1 MPAVI
6 FNMLRQ
12 AICRMFGNAG
22 MRKNSC
28 WVLLLLLACHSPGK
42 KEKPAKTIEPEP
54 VTVDGVV
61 NQPDTI
67 PYNVQIDTVIHL
79 SLDSVQT
86 ATAKG
91 AISKTKSQVYCFLSV
106 KKKQTIRARLI
117 PATDE
122 LNIRFSQLIFPDKST
137 DGPFGRELIYSLRQ
151 PGTYQLVIAPNRMAS
166 GPFNGDF
173 ELKIALTE
181 SSRK

>member
-1 MPAVI
+1 
-6 FNMLRQ
+6 
-12 AICRMFGNAG
+12 

>member
-1 MPAVI
+1 
-6 FNMLRQ
+6 
-12 AICRMFGNAG
+12 

-28 WVLLLLLACHSPGK
+28 WVLLLLIACNSAQ
-42 KEKPAKTIEPEP
+42 EKNMPAKTIEPEP
-54 VTVDGVV
+54 VTFDGVV

-91 AISKTKSQVYCFLSV
+91 AISKTKSQIYCYLSV
-106 KKKQTIRARLI
+106 SKKQTIRARLI
-117 PATDE
+117 PASED
-122 LNIRFSQLIFPDKST
+122 LNIRFSQLIFPDRRT
-137 DGPFGRELIYSLRQ
+137 DGPFDRELVYALSQ
-151 PGTYQLVIAPNRMAS
+151 PGMYQLVIAPNRMAS

-173 ELKIALTE
+173 ELQVSLTE
-181 SSRK
+181 PSRK